1 MITTKA
7 DKLLRSLMD
16 AGLSLTEFTILATKI
31 LRIQHDLKLDNEDR
45 RQRDHQRQNIRL
57 REQNQFEQQLK
68 DEEQRRL
75 EGQNKLR
82 QLGQT
87 PIDDISSIIPNSTT
101 IDNSDPFAL
110 PYSKHI
116 NRFKQRQKDCC
127 LIFNIDYDLRR
138 NQQGLERACK
148 RAKRNIYEVKICMRI
163 QMGGKLVYLF
173 SFVLNVSIV
182 RNLDRFSRLK
192 RLLFIIN

>member
-7 DKLLRSLMD
+7 DKLLRSLID

-45 RQRDHQRQNIRL
+45 RQRDHQRQHIRL
-57 REQNQFEQQLK
+57 REQNQFDQQLK
-68 DEEQRRL
+68 DEEQRRV

-82 QLGQT
+82 QLGHSNNE
-87 PIDDISSIIPNSTT
+87 DISPILPNYTAENVDQMK
-101 IDNSDPFAL
+101 IDPFVS

-116 NRFKQRQKDCC
+116 NHFKQRQKDCC

-148 RAKRNIYEVKICMRI
+148 RAKRNIYEVDVR
-163 QMGGKLVYLF
+163 V
-173 SFVLNVSIV
+173 IV
-182 RNLDRFSRLK
+182 KVVKSSLCLASC
-192 RLLFIIN
+192 